1 MEEHVAVY
9 IDFENIAISAE
20 EAYGRCDLDKVLEVA
35 AKYGRCVLKKAYG
48 DWTRFSRYRQ
58 ELIEHAIDLTQLFRY
73 GSYSKKNSAD
83 IVMAVDALETAITR
97 PGISTFVLVTGD
109 SDFSAVARKLREY
122 GKHVI
127 GIGLRD
133 ATSDVLVRSCDE
145 FIIYDTLVDGE
156 DSTTNYDI
164 EQARQLLLTVVQQ
177 LGSRSKETAM
187 PINVV
192 RQEMVKLDADFDEA
206 ALGFRQFRYFIE
218 AQKDLVSVQ
227 FSNNGYYVSL
237 RSTLVARAEIDHTLQ
252 YRTALNTSG
261 FRLVEQ
267 HTRQD
272 VLQNLYTLLAAEPGV
287 YTLTDAVLQLKENYD
302 AENILRSRDE
312 IQDVAKLLKM
322 AAVLE
327 PHPQSWELD
336 TLTLRK
342 ELSIQ
347 DFVRQCESVY
357 LTVLLQKNLDLRSSL
372 LSTLLYGKA
381 DREDEVRQLKQLAQ
395 ANQADADTPAQSVN
409 NGYVWPRHLAES
421 PEVQIVLTDLTN
433 WSLDEEAS
441 LDAATR
447 LNNQGLRIRTA
458 DFERA
463 RVYFLKAAKMMY
475 EMLNNRQPGAS
486 LMDLEWYLASYCAAT
501 AGAHFSRHNYA
512 QAFHYYLAF
521 FALVKETEPV
531 WDKVRKLVPPMLSFY
546 FTIAP
551 NEHNDL
557 LKVSPGRTHPAR
569 LAVLLHNHRNPEVRR
584 RWLEMVRELV
594 KINSPLLRG
603 IIQRLA
609 FLEEEDQL
617 TGSRQTRRTLT
628 RLINNETVSADP
640 LLDANGADVDDFVL
654 EDGDDIT
661 HDIGDDNFGNGVSE
675 AETFRI

>member
-1 MEEHVAVY
+1 MEDQVAVY
-9 IDFENIAISAE
+9 IDFENIVISAE
-20 EAYGRCDLDKVLEVA
+20 EIYGRCDMDKLMEMA
-35 AKYGRCVLKKAYG
+35 AKYGRCVIKRAYG

-58 ELIEHAIDLTQLFRY
+58 ELIENAIDLTQLFRY

-83 IVMAVDALETAITR
+83 IVMAVDALEAALTR
-97 PGISTFVLVTGD
+97 PGIATFVLVTGD

-122 GKHVI
+122 GKQVI

-156 DSTTNYDI
+156 ETTSTYDI
-164 EQARQLLLTVVQQ
+164 EQARQLLITVVQQ
-177 LGSRSKETAM
+177 LGSRSKENAIA
-187 PINVV
+187 INAV
-192 RQEMVKLDADFDEA
+192 RHEMTRLDPEFDEVN
-206 ALGFRQFRYFIE
+206 LGFRQFRHFLE
-218 AQKDLVSVQ
+218 AQKDLVTVYPSSTGFQVT
-227 FSNNGYYVSL
+227 L
-237 RSTLVARAEIDHTLQ
+237 RSTLVARNEIDHTLQ

-267 HTRQD
+267 HTRQEI
-272 VLQNLYTLLAAEPGV
+272 LQNLYTMLINEPGI
-287 YTLTDAVLQLKENYD
+287 YTLADAVLRLKEQYD

-312 IQDVAKLLKM
+312 IQDVARLLKL
-322 AAVLE
+322 AAVLD

-336 TLTLRK
+336 MLTLRA
-342 ELSIQ
+342 ELKMQ
-347 DFVRQCESVY
+347 EFVRQCESVY
-357 LTVLLQKNLDLRSSL
+357 LTVLLQKNLDLRTPL
-372 LSTLLYGKA
+372 LSMLLYGKA
-381 DREDEVRQLKQLAQ
+381 DREDEVRELKQLAQ
-395 ANQADADTPAQSVN
+395 ANQPESTTPPLAVD
-409 NGYVWPRHLAES
+409 NGYKWPRHLAEN
-421 PEVQIVLTDLTN
+421 PEIQLVLVDLAN
-433 WSLDEEAS
+433 WQLEEQASLEEANK
-441 LDAATR
+441 

-475 EMLNNRQPGAS
+475 ELLRSRQPGAS

-501 AGAHFSRHNYA
+501 AGAHFSRHNYP
-512 QAFHYYLAF
+512 QAFLYYLAF

-594 KINSPLLRG
+594 KINPPLLRG

-609 FLEEEDQL
+609 FLEEEDNL
-617 TGSRQTRRTLT
+617 AGANTTRRTLT
-628 RLINNETVSADP
+628 RLINNEPLPDDP
-640 LLDANGADVDDFVL
+640 MTGADDD
-654 EDGDDIT
+654 DRAADDDIT
-661 HDIGDDNFGNGVSE
+661 HE
-675 AETFRI
+675 ELMAA

>member
-20 EAYGRCDLDKVLEVA
+20 EAYGRCDLDKVMEVA

-58 ELIEHAIDLTQLFRY
+58 ELIEHAVDLTQLFRY

-83 IVMAVDALETAITR
+83 IVMAVGTLECAITR
-97 PGISTFVLVTGD
+97 QGIGTFVLVTGD

-145 FIIYDTLVDGE
+145 FILYDSLVDSE
-156 DSTTNYDI
+156 ESTTTYDI

-177 LGSRSKETAM
+177 VAMRSKETAM
-187 PINVV
+187 PIHTV

-206 ALGFRQFRYFIE
+206 ALGFRQFRYFVE
-218 AQKDLVSVQ
+218 AQKDLVTVQ
-227 FSNNGYYVSL
+227 FNNNGHYVSL
-237 RSTLVARAEIDHTLQ
+237 RSTVAARAEIDHTLQ

-302 AENILRSRDE
+302 AANILRSRDE

-322 AAVLE
+322 AAVLD

-336 TLTLRK
+336 MLTLR
-342 ELSIQ
+342 EGLSLQ

-395 ANQADADTPAQSVN
+395 ANQLSAATPVLAMN
-409 NGYVWPRHLAES
+409 NGYAWPRHLAES
-421 PEVQIVLTDLTN
+421 PEVQVVLTDLMN
-433 WSLDEEAS
+433 WPLDEEAG

-475 EMLNNRQPGAS
+475 ELLSNRQPGAS

-501 AGAHFSRHNYA
+501 AGAHFSRHNYS

-569 LAVLLHNHRNPEVRR
+569 LAVLLHNHRNPDVRR

-628 RLINNETVSADP
+628 RLINNEPVSDDP
-640 LLDANGADVDDFVL
+640 LLDAANDDDDELVL
-654 EDGDDIT
+654 DGDIT

-675 AETFRI
+675 AEAFRI

>member
-35 AKYGRCVLKKAYG
+35 AKYGRCVVKKAYG

-97 PGISTFVLVTGD
+97 QGINTFVLVTGD

-145 FIIYDTLVDGE
+145 FILYDTLVDGE
-156 DSTTNYDI
+156 DNTTSYDI

-187 PINVV
+187 PIHVI

-206 ALGFRQFRYFIE
+206 SLGFRQFRYFIE

-227 FSNNGYYVSL
+227 FNNNGYYVSL

-272 VLQNLYTLLAAEPGV
+272 VLQNLYTLLVTEPGV

-322 AAVLE
+322 AAVLD

-336 TLTLRK
+336 TLTLRN

-395 ANQADADTPAQSVN
+395 ANQANAAAPAQSVN
-409 NGYVWPRHLAES
+409 NGYLWPRHLAES

-617 TGSRQTRRTLT
+617 AGSRQTRRTLT
-628 RLINNETVSADP
+628 RLINNEAVSDDP
-640 LLDANGADVDDFVL
+640 LLDLDDTDADDFVF
-654 EDGDDIT
+654 EDDDAIT

>member
-1 MEEHVAVY
+1 MEEQVAVY
-9 IDFENIAISAE
+9 IDFENIVISAE
-20 EAYGRCDLDKVLEVA
+20 EIYGRCDLDKVLEIA
-35 AKYGRCVLKKAYG
+35 AKYGRCVIKRAYG

-83 IVMAVDALETAITR
+83 IVMAVDALESALTR
-97 PGISTFVLVTGD
+97 QGIATYILVTGD

-122 GKHVI
+122 GKRVV

-145 FIIYDTLVDGE
+145 FIIYDTLVDSE
-156 DSTTNYDI
+156 EVTSAYDI
-164 EQARQLLLTVVQQ
+164 EQARQLLLKTMQTLEPQ
-177 LGSRSKETAM
+177 AKETAIPLQM
-187 PINVV
+187 L
-192 RQEMVKLDADFDEA
+192 RYEMMKLDPDFDETA
-206 ALGFRQFRYFIE
+206 IGFRQFRHFLE
-218 AQKDLVSVQ
+218 AQKDLVSMQ
-227 FSNNGYYVSL
+227 PGTNGYGVVL
-237 RSTLVARAEIDHTLQ
+237 RSTLVARSEIDQTLQ
-252 YRTALNTSG
+252 YRTALNTAG

-267 HTRQD
+267 YTRREI
-272 VLQNLYTLLAAEPGV
+272 LQNLYTLLTNAPGT
-287 YTLTDAVLQLKENYD
+287 YTLSDAVLQLKEQYD

-312 IQDVAKLLKM
+312 IQDVARLLKL
-322 AAVLE
+322 AAVLA
-327 PHPQSWELD
+327 PRPQSWELD
-336 TLTLRK
+336 TLTLRAD
-342 ELSIQ
+342 LSIQ

-357 LTVLLQKNLDLRSSL
+357 LTVLLQKNLDLRTPL
-372 LSTLLYGKA
+372 LSMLLYGKA
-381 DREDEVRQLKQLAQ
+381 DREDEVQAIKKLAQ
-395 ANQADADTPAQSVN
+395 TNQPEAATAPQTISN
-409 NGYVWPRHLAES
+409 NGYTWPRHLAEN
-421 PEVQIVLTDLTN
+421 PEIQIVLQDLAN
-433 WSLDEEAS
+433 WHIDEEAS
-441 LDAATR
+441 LAEATK

-475 EMLNNRQPGAS
+475 ELLRNHQPGAS

-569 LAVLLHNHRNPEVRR
+569 LAVLLHNHRNSEVRR

-594 KINSPLLRG
+594 RINSPLLRG
-603 IIQRLA
+603 LIQRLA
-609 FLEEEDQL
+609 FLEEDDQL
-617 TGSRQTRRTLT
+617 PGANETRRTLT
-628 RLINNETVSADP
+628 RLINNEPVPDDP
-640 LLDANGADVDDFVL
+640 VIDN
-654 EDGDDIT
+654 GDDL
-661 HDIGDDNFGNGVSE
+661 SE
-675 AETFRI
+675 EELILI

>member
-1 MEEHVAVY
+1 MEEPQVAVY
-9 IDFENIAISAE
+9 IDFENIVISAE
-20 EAYGRCDLDKVLEVA
+20 DMYGRCDLDKLLAVA
-35 AKYGRCVLKKAYG
+35 AKYGRCVIKRAYG

-83 IVMAVDALETAITR
+83 IVMAVDALEAALTR
-97 PGISTFVLVTGD
+97 HGIKTFILVTGD

-122 GKHVI
+122 GKYVI

-145 FIIYDTLVDGE
+145 FILYETLMEGEEASSTYDL
-156 DSTTNYDI
+156 
-164 EQARQLLLTVVQQ
+164 EQARQLMLVALQR
-177 LGSRSKETAM
+177 LGARSKEEAVAA
-187 PINVV
+187 NLL
-192 RQEMVKLDADFDEA
+192 RQEMVKLDGDFDETL
-206 ALGFRQFRYFIE
+206 LGYRQFRNFLE
-218 AQKDLVSVQ
+218 AQKDLIAVHLDAT
-227 FSNNGYYVSL
+227 GYQVSL
-237 RSTLVARAEIDHTLQ
+237 RSTLVAHSEIDQTIQ

-261 FRLVEQ
+261 FRLIEQ
-267 HTRQD
+267 HTRQEI
-272 VLQNLYTLLAAEPGV
+272 LQNLYNLLTKEPGV
-287 YTLTDAVLQLKENYD
+287 YTWTDAVLRLKEQYD
-302 AENILRSRDE
+302 AENVLRSRDE
-312 IQDVAKLLKM
+312 IQDVAKLLKL
-322 AAVLE
+322 AAVLN
-327 PHPQSWELD
+327 PRPQSWELD
-336 TLTLRK
+336 TLTLI
-342 ELSIQ
+342 EDLPVQ
-347 DFVRQCESVY
+347 DFIHQCESVY
-357 LTVLLQKNLDLRSSL
+357 LTVVMQKNLDLRTPL

-381 DREDEVRQLKQLAQ
+381 DRVEEVEQLKQLAQ
-395 ANQADADTPAQSVN
+395 ANQPEVAPVPTPD
-409 NGYVWPRHLAES
+409 NGYKWPRHLAEN
-421 PEVQIVLTDLTN
+421 PEVQIVLKDLAN
-433 WSLDEEAS
+433 WHLDEEAS
-441 LDAATR
+441 LDEATK

-475 EMLNNRQPGAS
+475 ELLRNRQPGAS

-501 AGAHFSRHNYA
+501 AGAHFSRHNYPE
-512 QAFHYYLAF
+512 AFDYYMAF

-569 LAVLLHNHRNPEVRR
+569 LAVLLHNHRNEHVRR

-609 FLEEEDQL
+609 FLEEEDEL
-617 TGSRQTRRTLT
+617 PGAHETRRTLT
-628 RLINNETVSADP
+628 RLINNESVPDDPMSGNADGP
-640 LLDANGADVDDFVL
+640 
-654 EDGDDIT
+654 T
-661 HDIGDDNFGNGVSE
+661 Q
-675 AETFRI
+675 ETLIAV